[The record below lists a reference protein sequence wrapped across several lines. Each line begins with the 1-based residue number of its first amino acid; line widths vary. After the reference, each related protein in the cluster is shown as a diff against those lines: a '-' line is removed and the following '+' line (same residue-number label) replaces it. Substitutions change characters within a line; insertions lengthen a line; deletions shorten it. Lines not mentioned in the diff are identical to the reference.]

1 MSPIVIPDELLAQLR
16 ASGNSVEFVD
26 KDGNSVGFFT
36 PKLNPDDW
44 ENLEPELSEEELQ
57 EMLKQEGGRTLS
69 EIMADL
75 EKRG

>member
-1 MSPIVIPDELLAQLR
+1 MPQITIPDELFAQLR
-16 ASGNSVEFVD
+16 ASGQSVELVD
-26 KDGNSVGFFT
+26 KHGNSVGVFS

-57 EMLKQEGGRTLS
+57 ERLNEKGGRTLA
-69 EIMADL
+69 EILADL